1 MAPVSVDALALKA
14 TVLPRVA
21 LRRSPAPA
29 LATVWLKLTVAVDGS
44 AKIRSP
50 AKLVMLKLSK
60 VATAPTASVSAIA
73 LPAAATVPPPVARID
88 GEVPLNAKALDEAC
102 DVVTFS
108 APEAV
113 TEPDK
118 ASTPTDRGPET
129 AIEVEPCAEM
139 APPAAAN
146 NPASP
151 APLSAMVVGP
161 LSVAALPESLTSTP
175 PPVPPLTTTPSVSAV
190 EIAPP

>member
-73 LPAAATVPPPVARID
+73 LPAAETVPPPVARID

-118 ASTPTDRGPET
+118 ASTPTDRGRKRRLRLSL
-129 AIEVEPCAEM
+129 
-139 APPAAAN
+139 APRWR
-146 NPASP
+146 
-151 APLSAMVVGP
+151 
-161 LSVAALPESLTSTP
+161 P
-175 PPVPPLTTTPSVSAV
+175 PPPRTIPRRLRR
-190 EIAPP
+190 